1 MKLID
6 LNKHDVFKIV
16 SFDDVCEN
24 MKERLSSMGASKN
37 SMGQVLHKGFFG
49 PIEVEF
55 NGSKIAIDDFGSGY
69 SNFAHILN
77 LDIDYLKIDGAFIKN
92 IVNDEK
98 SKLITKSIVALAK
111 ESKIK

>member
-6 LNKHDVFKIV
+6 LYKGDVFKII

-55 NGSKIAIDDFGSGY
+55 NGSKIAIGRKMAKKIEVKKYSCPLFG
-69 SNFAHILN
+69 
-77 LDIDYLKIDGAFIKN
+77 
-92 IVNDEK
+92 
-98 SKLITKSIVALAK
+98 
-111 ESKIK
+111 